1 MSGSLGQL
9 PAQVFQN
16 ISEFGLAGATALATV
31 QQRGADSSAALSY
44 YSAVV
49 SALVAIAG
57 ETVSIPTFG
66 QFASVNYTY
75 GIGTMPSPAS
85 KATVSKWVYGNAVL
99 PPIAA
104 VGAVVL
110 YGIATLPPLRVLH

>member
-85 KATVSKWVYGNAVL
+85 KATVSKWVYGNAVRRSPSPTQTSL
-99 PPIAA
+99 TCR
-104 VGAVVL
+104 L
-110 YGIATLPPLRVLH
+110 SATCW

>member
-85 KATVSKWVYGNAVL
+85 KATVRVYGNAVL

>member
-1 MSGSLGQL
+1 M
-9 PAQVFQN
+9 
-16 ISEFGLAGATALATV
+16 

-85 KATVSKWVYGNAVL
+85 KATVSKWVYGNAVRRSPSPTQTSL
-99 PPIAA
+99 TCR
-104 VGAVVL
+104 L
-110 YGIATLPPLRVLH
+110 SATCL